1 MNYQILLGEDV
12 LFSKIEQDPS
22 ISSPFVCCLSDSTN
36 SQYTIKLLPSSGS
49 SWPDGSLLTLYGKYD
64 NVVFRNALST
74 SSEESYVLS
83 LYYGIDRDALWKMM
97 SGSVADGWTA
107 YSFSDDTW
115 SDVTLGSGS
124 AITTDTQYFRKQ
136 FVGLTGMAAYDVR
149 LYYKAGVIA
158 YINGAEVYRDN
169 IPAGVVSSSTA
180 ATEEYPALAYRGFIR
195 PGSEVA
201 SQQSILAVE
210 IHFLYPQT
218 TVDFN
223 AYLAIVASSVSG
235 ASCFI

>member
-1 MNYQILLGEDV
+1 MRLVFLLYNNHRIARLFNEIHYFFEMNVIVVIGLLSSLWLSTSFSVHFVSTQISCSIGETVLKIKETLRTGSDQVNYQILLGEDV

-22 ISSPFVCCLSDSTN
+22 ISSPFVRCLSDSTN

-115 SDVTLGSGS
+115 SDVTLGSG
-124 AITTDTQYFRKQ
+124 
-136 FVGLTGMAAYDVR
+136 
-149 LYYKAGVIA
+149 
-158 YINGAEVYRDN
+158 
-169 IPAGVVSSSTA
+169 
-180 ATEEYPALAYRGFIR
+180 ATI
-195 PGSEVA
+195 
-201 SQQSILAVE
+201 
-210 IHFLYPQT
+210 
-218 TVDFN
+218 
-223 AYLAIVASSVSG
+223 
-235 ASCFI
+235 